1 MIFPRPSVEETTQKN
16 NSFLT
21 NCQYDGGKVPCG
33 KNFRFKLLVMSHPQ
47 KALLDEFQYAIHH
60 FVPTL
65 PDEIKEEGQKIHDEL
80 ETDKTADEA
89 MIRRAFHDVGVKEY
103 PYRHAYDELIHTKEE
118 GKLNQMILEHV
129 DDAVR
134 SVIGPHLNAGVHVD
148 ELVRSDLLSESL
160 SPEQIYQVIDGIAV
174 AKSKLGEAIKSHVSA
189 DMAAYDIL
197 LKKWNDH
204 VKMIEGKLSEL
215 LGLAKQG
222 DEGQASE
229 IKGKVQMYK
238 EGFLVTEPDPDLKE
252 IEEEISYWKESLAEE
267 V

>member
-1 MIFPRPSVEETTQKN
+1 
-16 NSFLT
+16 
-21 NCQYDGGKVPCG
+21 
-33 KNFRFKLLVMSHPQ
+33 MSHPQ

-65 PDEIKEEGQKIHDEL
+65 PDEIKAEAQKVHDEL
-80 ETDKTADEA
+80 EADKTADES

-118 GKLNQMILEHV
+118 GKMNQLVLEHV
-129 DDAVR
+129 DEAVKK
-134 SVIGPHLNAGVHVD
+134 VIEPHLSAGVHLD
-148 ELVRSDLLSESL
+148 ELVRSDLLAENL
-160 SPEQIYQVIDGIAV
+160 TPEQIYQVVDGIAV

-189 DMAAYDIL
+189 DAAAYDAL

-204 VKMIEGKLSEL
+204 AKMIEAKLAEL
-215 LGLAKQG
+215 LEFAKKG
-222 DEGQASE
+222 DEGQSAE

-252 IEEEISYWKESLAEE
+252 IEEEIAYWKETFAEE

>member
-1 MIFPRPSVEETTQKN
+1 
-16 NSFLT
+16 
-21 NCQYDGGKVPCG
+21 
-33 KNFRFKLLVMSHPQ
+33 MSHPQ

-65 PDEIKEEGQKIHDEL
+65 PEEIKVEAQSIHDQL
-80 ETDKTADEA
+80 ESDKTADEA

-118 GKLNQMILEHV
+118 GKMNQLVLEHV
-129 DDAVR
+129 DEAVR
-134 SVIGPHLNAGVHVD
+134 KVIEPHLNAGVHLD
-148 ELVRSDLLSESL
+148 ELVRSDLLAEHL
-160 SPEQIYQVIDGIAV
+160 TPEQIYQVVDGIAV

-189 DMAAYDIL
+189 DAAAYDAL

-204 VKMIEGKLSEL
+204 VKMIEGKLVEL
-215 LGLAKQG
+215 LAFAKKG

-238 EGFLVTEPDPDLKE
+238 EGFLVTEPDPDEKE
-252 IEEEISYWKESLAEE
+252 IEEEISYWKETFAEE
-267 V
+267 G